1 MSTTKK
7 VLILAASPKDRDRLR
22 LGAQVRDIHEG
33 LKLSKKRDQF
43 MVSEKWA
50 IRLRDIRRAMLEFEP
65 HIVHFCGH
73 GEGGKLIVEN
83 DSGNAIQVNSKALSG
98 LFKLFS
104 DQIECVLL
112 NASFSKRQADAIVK
126 HIDYVIGMN
135 GDIQSE
141 AAIEFAVGFYDA
153 LGAGK
158 SYDIAFEFACNA
170 IQLFEIPSYHVPFL
184 KIRTPKYTGPVKEKF
199 ETFIRDRYK
208 GEVYSSTVER
218 KDISMGC
225 FFYWE
230 STSKKFRD
238 YRDMEPDYHFDMT
251 KLHPF
256 RSLQN
261 GEIAYYIQEATHDNS
276 IFIATLVTKINH
288 SEYTIQI
295 FTNWKEYADSHPFTF
310 NNWEDDLVPGI
321 ERMNGKR

>member
-1 MSTTKK
+1 MSRTKK
-7 VLILAASPKDRDRLR
+7 ILILAASPKDRDPLR
-22 LGAQVRDIHEG
+22 LGEQVRDIREG
-33 LKLSKKRDQF
+33 LKLAKKRDQF
-43 MVSEKWA
+43 VVLEKWA
-50 IRLRDIRRAMLEFEP
+50 VRLRDIRRAMLEFEP

-73 GEGGKLIVEN
+73 GEEGKLIVEN
-83 DSGNAIQVNSKALSG
+83 DSGNAITVNSKALSG

-112 NASFSKRQADAIVK
+112 NASFCEKQADAIVK

-158 SYDIAFEFACNA
+158 SYDIAFEFGCNA
-170 IQLFEIPSYHVPFL
+170 VQLFEISSHHLPLL

-208 GEVYSSTVER
+208 GEVYSSTEER
-218 KDISMGC
+218 KKISMGC

-230 STSKKFRD
+230 STSKKFKD
-238 YRDMEPDYHFDMT
+238 YRDMDVDYHFDMT
-251 KLHPF
+251 KHHSF

-261 GEIAYYIQEATHDNS
+261 GEIAYYIQDATDDES
-276 IFIATLVTKINH
+276 KFIATLVTKINH
-288 SEYTIQI
+288 SEYTIKL
-295 FTNWKEYADSHPFTF
+295 FTNCKEYANEHPSTF
-310 NNWEDDLVPGI
+310 NNREDDLIPGI
-321 ERMNGKR
+321 EKMNGKR